1 MEMSVAVIGAG
12 NGGTAIAGYLAS
24 VGANVRLCD
33 LFPEYLEGIRA
44 AGGIDL
50 TLEGVTSH
58 QSLDLITSD
67 VVQAI
72 QGVNLIMVVTPSFT
86 HKMIAQACCGALAD
100 GQVVVL
106 NPGRTWGALEFLN
119 TVRAGGGP
127 WGYHHCGG
135 PDVDILLPQDRAL
148 IGRNLRGKESGGP
161 GGLTRRSDGP
171 SDRIA

>member
-67 VVQAI
+67 
-72 QGVNLIMVVTPSFT
+72 
-86 HKMIAQACCGALAD
+86 
-100 GQVVVL
+100 
-106 NPGRTWGALEFLN
+106 RE
-119 TVRAGGGP
+119 
-127 WGYHHCGG
+127 
-135 PDVDILLPQDRAL
+135 
-148 IGRNLRGKESGGP
+148 
-161 GGLTRRSDGP
+161 
-171 SDRIA
+171 

>member
-86 HKMIAQACCGALAD
+86 HKMIAQACCG
-100 GQVVVL
+100 
-106 NPGRTWGALEFLN
+106 
-119 TVRAGGGP
+119 
-127 WGYHHCGG
+127 
-135 PDVDILLPQDRAL
+135 DV
-148 IGRNLRGKESGGP
+148 
-161 GGLTRRSDGP
+161 
-171 SDRIA
+171 

>member
-1 MEMSVAVIGAG
+1 MEPG

-106 NPGRTWGALEFLN
+106 NPDGLGGHWSSSTPFGRGGAM
-119 TVRAGGGP
+119 GISP
-127 WGYHHCGG
+127 
-135 PDVDILLPQDRAL
+135 
-148 IGRNLRGKESGGP
+148 LRRP
-161 GGLTRRSDGP
+161 RR
-171 SDRIA
+171 